1 MRLILII
8 LVLLSLVSVKRTFAQ
23 PRIVSYELWKTVS
36 KDDLRETMRQRKVPK
51 AMLDPKYDVNIY
63 DVKYI
68 SHWHDGSEVLT
79 SGLYFVPQGATEPL
93 PQMAYH
99 HGTIMHKGRQTE
111 ITGEANLCLG
121 YAVDGYLVLM
131 TDYIGLGHGERFHLY
146 QDYRSL
152 GQATVDFLLA
162 VRELDGPLN
171 VRASDQLFLTGYS
184 EGGYAA
190 LGANKL
196 IQEEYSDRFKVT
208 ATAANAGAYDMKGV
222 QSKAIFQ
229 PYPRPQFLPYLII
242 AMNEIYGIVPDT
254 YDCFKAP
261 YDSLVRVLFDGTH
274 YNEEMTEHFPSIA
287 ADMLKDT
294 LIREYWNNPDFLF
307 HKAMADNTIT
317 HWKPDNPVQLC
328 HCKGDEIVFYENSVV
343 ALEGMKAS
351 GAEDVILRNPGNK
364 YGHLGCGLFA
374 TGYSKFYFDSFR
386 PGAKHGRKGS
396 STQRFLMGML
406 KLRKPITG

>member
-1 MRLILII
+1 MRILFP
-8 LVLLSLVSVKRTFAQ
+8 LLFLLLNCLGEQTLAE
-23 PRIVSYELWKTVS
+23 PRIVSYELWQTVN
-36 KDDLRETMRQRKVPK
+36 KDELRETMRARKIPK
-51 AMLDPKYDVNIY
+51 AMLDPKYDVHIY

-68 SHWHDGSEVLT
+68 SHWHDGTEVLT
-79 SGLYFVPQGATEPL
+79 SGLYFVPQGATGPM

-111 ITGEANLCLG
+111 IKGETHLCLG

-152 GQATVDFLLA
+152 GQASVDFLLA
-162 VRELDGPLN
+162 VRELDDVLN

-196 IQEEYSDRFKVT
+196 IQEEYSDRLKVT

-222 QSKAIFQ
+222 QAKAIFQ
-229 PYPRPQFLPYLII
+229 PYPRPQFLPFLLIGV
-242 AMNEIYGIVPDT
+242 NEIYDIVPDIHEA
-254 YDCFKAP
+254 FIAP
-261 YDSLVRVLFDGTH
+261 YDSLVRVFFDGTH

-287 ADMLKDT
+287 AEMLKQWILDQ
-294 LIREYWNNPDFLF
+294 YWNNPDFRF
-307 HKAMADNTIT
+307 HKAMDDNTIT
-317 HWKPDNPVQLC
+317 HWKPENPVQLC

-343 ALEGMKAS
+343 ALEGMRAS
-351 GAEDVILRNPGNK
+351 GAEDVILRNPGKK

-374 TGYSKFYFDSFR
+374 TGYSKFYLDSFR
-386 PGAKHGRKGS
+386 PGAKYGRKGS
-396 STQRFLMGML
+396 STQRFLMGLL
-406 KLRKPITG
+406 KMKKPIVK